1 MRLLQLSLRSF
12 LLYSVILVLF
22 SIPISILSIRAILNK
37 EVDLTIQHQSEEFVA
52 HIKRFEYLEDIETDL
67 EVLDN
72 LSNNI
77 HIKPLEGNVSES
89 NFQTVL
95 IYDSAEQEAKPFRE
109 LSSAVRVKDKPY
121 LLTVRMSLVGNED
134 LLETI
139 GLAQVAL
146 VILLVSGL
154 FFLNRSLSKRLW
166 RPFYKTLDQLK
177 AYQLDK
183 AEPVTIE
190 KSNIAE
196 FDDLNETVRHLSER
210 NRKIYLQQKE
220 FIENASHELQTP
232 IAIFQSKL
240 DQLMQEPSLNQA
252 SAILINEL
260 ESTAQRMSRINKNL
274 LLLSKIDNEQYLT
287 TDNIEIR
294 DLVRNQISELT
305 QLTESANI
313 KLNSDGQ
320 SSVVVANKTL
330 IEILIFNL
338 LLNALRFS
346 PKNEDIQVTLKDRKL
361 SIINKGE
368 PLKMDFE
375 KLTERFIKA
384 SDHPTSTGL
393 GLSIVKK
400 ICDVYGYRLVY
411 NYANHAH
418 HFMVILKA
426 EI

>member
-12 LLYSVILVLF
+12 LLYSIILVLF
-22 SIPISILSIRAILNK
+22 SIPISLFSIRAILNK
-37 EVDLTIQHQSEEFVA
+37 EVDRTIQHQSEEFVA
-52 HIKRFEYLEDIETDL
+52 HIKRFEYLGDLETDL

-77 HIKPLEGNVSES
+77 HIKPFNGNISER

-95 IYDSAEQEAKPFRE
+95 IYDSAEQETKPFRE
-109 LSSAVRVKDKPY
+109 LSSAVSVKNKPY

-287 TDNIEIR
+287 TDNIEIAE
-294 DLVRNQISELT
+294 LVKHQISELT

-313 KLNSDGQ
+313 KLNSDEQ
-320 SSVVVANKTL
+320 PSVVVANKTL

-346 PKNEDIQVTLKDRKL
+346 PKNEDIQVMLKDDKL
-361 SIINKGE
+361 SIVNKGE

-375 KLTERFIKA
+375 KLTERFMKA

-411 NYANHAH
+411 HYVNHAH
-418 HFMVILKA
+418 HFMVILKS

>member
-1 MRLLQLSLRSF
+1 
-12 LLYSVILVLF
+12 VLF

>member
-1 MRLLQLSLRSF
+1 MRLLQHSLRSF
-12 LLYSVILVLF
+12 LLYSIILVLF
-22 SIPISILSIRAILNK
+22 SIPISIFSIRAILNK
-37 EVDLTIQHQSEEFVA
+37 EVDESIQHQSGEFIA
-52 HIKRFEYLEDIETDL
+52 HIKRFEYLGDLETDL
-67 EVLDN
+67 QVLDN

-77 HIKPLEGNVSES
+77 HITPFTGKVAEH

-95 IYDSAEQEAKPFRE
+95 IYDSAENETKPFRE
-109 LSSAVRVKDKPY
+109 LLSPVTIKEKPY
-121 LLTVRMSLVGNED
+121 LLTVRMSLLANED

-139 GLAQVAL
+139 GFAQVAL
-146 VILLVSGL
+146 VTLLVSGL

-166 RPFYKTLDQLK
+166 RPFYNTLDQLK

-183 AEPVTIE
+183 AEPVLIE
-190 KSNIAE
+190 KSNIVE
-196 FDDLNETVRHLSER
+196 FDDLNETVAHLSER

-240 DQLMQEPSLNQA
+240 DQLMQDPSLNQTLA
-252 SAILINEL
+252 SLISDL

-287 TDNIEIR
+287 TDNGDIGEF
-294 DLVRNQISELT
+294 VRHQISELNV
-305 QLTESANI
+305 LTDSANI
-313 KLNSDGQ
+313 KFDSEQ
-320 SSVVVANKTL
+320 SLIVTANKTL

-346 PKNEDIQVTLKDRKL
+346 PKNEDIKVLLKNHAL

-375 KLTERFIKA
+375 KLTERFTKA

-400 ICDVYGYRLVY
+400 ICGVYGYRLDY
-411 NYANHAH
+411 YYANDAH
-418 HFMVILKA
+418 HFVIIF
-426 EI
+426 E